1 VTSSKG
7 FIRRYVAHNLG
18 LKILSLLLAIG
29 LWYAISVG
37 KLH

>member
-1 VTSSKG
+1 MSAKD

-18 LKILSLLLAIG
+18 LKVLSLLLAIA
-29 LWYAISVG
+29 LWFAISVG

>member
-1 VTSSKG
+1 MSSKD

-18 LKILSLLLAIG
+18 LKVLSLLLAIA
-29 LWYAISVG
+29 LWFAISVG

>member
-1 VTSSKG
+1 MTARD
-7 FIRRYVAHNLG
+7 FIRRYVVHNLG

-29 LWYAISVG
+29 VWFAISTG